1 MIFSSQQP
9 PESFNSQQNNQTSK
23 NSVNWSEINLEQIF
37 RLIDSI
43 LPLQVCLNYQILPI
57 SLIDKCL
64 TIGVVKKEDISLLE
78 HIKHL
83 LPSSNYSLKPQLITS
98 QTYQL
103 IVSAYLKFNRT
114 KEQANQP
121 SNAKDLTN
129 KPQQGSPEGDS
140 PKNPNER
147 PTLIVDSP
155 TQIYNK
161 EETTK
166 LDFDLGTLNKA
177 PIVES
182 SFQDTEFSG
191 EKDLID
197 FDLEKSLDFHQPV
210 ELEAKAKYLS
220 MPLGSLTFLS
230 AKELWQE
237 LLARVLSGGIGRL
250 YFERQIDRGRI
261 IWSQNGVLQS
271 SLEKLSFSVFQ
282 SVLNELKHLAQLPAI
297 PLTKSKKIEMQKYYQ
312 QERLLLRLRF
322 VPGQHG
328 EEGTLQVLRGEALKF
343 YQQRQMDELGDQAI
357 QLAQEL
363 EKKLKQIEV
372 RTRINPAQLDFLPAL
387 TKIQEKINQ
396 QLKFFDS

>member
-9 PESFNSQQNNQTSK
+9 PDSFNSQQNNQTSQ
-23 NSVNWSEINLEQIF
+23 NTVNWSEINLEQIF

-57 SLIDKCL
+57 SSIDKCL
-64 TIGVVKKEDISLLE
+64 TIGVVKKEDVSVLE
-78 HIKHL
+78 YVRHL
-83 LPSSNYSLKPQLITS
+83 LPSAHYSIKSQLITS

-114 KEQANQP
+114 KEQANHS
-121 SNAKDLTN
+121 SNTTDSLN
-129 KPQQGSPEGDS
+129 KPKKVSPTEDS
-140 PKNPNER
+140 SKNSNER

-155 TQIYNK
+155 TQIHNQ
-161 EETTK
+161 EEITK
-166 LDFDLGTLNKA
+166 LNVELRSLNRS
-177 PIVES
+177 PIVETN
-182 SFQDTEFSG
+182 FEQTEFNI
-191 EKDLID
+191 EKELID
-197 FDLEKSLDFHQPV
+197 FDAEKSFDSHQPL

-220 MPLGSLTFLS
+220 MPLASLTFLN
-230 AKELWQE
+230 AKELWLE

-250 YFERQIDRGRI
+250 YFERQVNYGRI

-271 SLEKLSFSVFQ
+271 SLEKLNLPVFQ

-322 VPGQHG
+322 VPGQYG

-343 YQQRQMDELGDQAI
+343 YQQRQMDELGEQAI
-357 QLAQEL
+357 HLAQEL

-387 TKIQEKINQ
+387 VQIQQKINQ